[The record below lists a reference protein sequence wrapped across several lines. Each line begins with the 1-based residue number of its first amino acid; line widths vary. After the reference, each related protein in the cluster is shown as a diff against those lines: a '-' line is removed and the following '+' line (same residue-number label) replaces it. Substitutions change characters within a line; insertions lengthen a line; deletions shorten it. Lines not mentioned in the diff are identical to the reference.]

1 MDSAIQKESAII
13 RIVKIDTFVP
23 LLKQNLAMEK
33 TQKNSKTRN
42 IVLWVVQ
49 FLIAITMLW
58 ASGMKLLQST
68 EKLALMWP
76 WVANYLF
83 LVKFTGV
90 VDLLGGVGIILPNLL
105 SIRPKITVF
114 TAWAIVALML
124 CASVFHITRGEA
136 SQIGINIV
144 FVLLAGFVA
153 WGRTH

>member
-1 MDSAIQKESAII
+1 MGE
-13 RIVKIDTFVP
+13 
-23 LLKQNLAMEK
+23 
-33 TQKNSKTRN
+33 TQKKSKIRN
-42 IVLWVVQ
+42 VVLWVVQ

-68 EKLALMWP
+68 EKLAQMWP
-76 WVANYLF
+76 WVANYPL

-90 VDLLGGVGIILPNLL
+90 IDLLGGVGIILPNLL

-124 CASVFHITRGEA
+124 CASVFHISRGEA

-144 FVLLAGFVA
+144 FAFLAGFVA
-153 WGRTH
+153 WGRNN